1 MGKRKISP
9 FNNNLEVKK
18 QKEVLRQL
26 EKSKIKL
33 EKELVLLYD
42 EINVRNRQSH
52 SDVQKMFDKL
62 PLETLR
68 DLSEFA
74 AGIRRETSTDQITI
88 PAKIKRDHNK
98 KLIELEKLNSKIVI
112 AQQDLL
118 IAKIN
123 CITKKLDEKTVK

>member
-1 MGKRKISP
+1 MGTKKPSL
-9 FNNNLEVKK
+9 FKNNLEVKK

-26 EKSKIKL
+26 EKAKIKL
-33 EKELVLLYD
+33 EKELVFLFD
-42 EINVRNRQSH
+42 ELKSRDKQNH
-52 SDVQKMFDKL
+52 FEVQRMFDKL

-74 AGIRRETSTDQITI
+74 AGKRKETSTDQITI

-98 KLIELEKLNSKIVI
+98 KLLELENLNSKINI
-112 AQQDLL
+112 AKQDLL

-123 CITKKLDEKTVK
+123 CVTKKLDERIK